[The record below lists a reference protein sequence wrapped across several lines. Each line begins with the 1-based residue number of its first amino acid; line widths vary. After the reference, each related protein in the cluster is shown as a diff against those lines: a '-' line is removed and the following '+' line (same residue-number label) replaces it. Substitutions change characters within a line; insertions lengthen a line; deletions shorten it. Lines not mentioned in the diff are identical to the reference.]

1 MAEEYVCDCMGVTRE
16 DIESAVKD
24 KGLKTFDEVQE
35 ETEAGMGCGQCQ
47 EEVEAIIDEL
57 VK

>member
-16 DIESAVKD
+16 DIEKAIKAGAKD
-24 KGLKTFDEVQE
+24 FDAVQE
-35 ETEAGMGCGQCQ
+35 ETEAGMGCGGCQ
-47 EEVEAIIDEL
+47 EDVEAIIDEL